1 MSNRTYCYIRI
12 STEKQDG
19 IRQENILK
27 ENGYINSV
35 NCEYITEIFTG
46 KTTKRP
52 IFQDLINNKIQKG
65 DTIVSCELSRI
76 SRSVKDFNNLI
87 DEIVEQ
93 KKVNI
98 IILKENFHL
107 LANGQMD
114 AMTKLIM
121 HITSAFAEF
130 ERDIISDRTKEA
142 LQAKKINGTN
152 TGNPIGKPKGKYN
165 TKENF
170 IATLEYMLNKKVGQ
184 TKATIWTRYPVKS
197 FKNDL
202 KKCYTKYNTKDYKE
216 ILDKI
221 KEDSTE
227 WKQFNKG

>member
-1 MSNRTYCYIRI
+1 MNNKTYCYIRI

-19 IRQENILK
+19 IRQEEILK
-27 ENGYINSV
+27 QKGYINGV
-35 NCEYITEIFTG
+35 NCEYIEEIYTG

-65 DTIVSCELSRI
+65 DTIVACELSRI

-87 DEIVEQ
+87 DDIVEK

-98 IILKENFHL
+98 VILKENFNL
-107 LANGQMD
+107 LANGNMD

-142 LQAKKINGTN
+142 LQAKKINGTKS
-152 TGNPIGKPKGKYN
+152 GKAIGKPKGKYN

-170 IATLEYMLNKKVGQ
+170 INTLEYIIKNNVGQ
-184 TKATIWTRYPVKS
+184 LKACLWTRYPSKS
-197 FKNDL
+197 FQNDL
-202 KKCYTKYNTKDYKE
+202 KKCYDKYNTKDYQE
-216 ILDKI
+216 ILNKI

-227 WKQFNKG
+227 WERF

>member
-1 MSNRTYCYIRI
+1 MNNKTYCYIRV
-12 STEKQDG
+12 STKKQDA
-19 IRQENILK
+19 IRQKNSLK
-27 ENGYINSV
+27 EKGYINGV
-35 NCEYITEIFTG
+35 NCEYLTEYFTG

-65 DTIVSCELSRI
+65 DTIVTCELSRI

-87 DEIVEQ
+87 DEIVEK

-98 IILKENFHL
+98 IILKENFNL
-107 LANGQMD
+107 LANGNMD

-142 LQAKKINGTN
+142 LQAKKINGTKS
-152 TGNPIGKPKGKYN
+152 GKSIGKPKGQYN

-170 IATLEYMLNKKVGQ
+170 INTLEKMINEHIGQDKATLS
-184 TKATIWTRYPVKS
+184 TRYPVIS

-202 KKCYTKYNTKDYKE
+202 KKCYNKYNTKDYQE
-216 ILDKI
+216 ILNKI
-221 KEDSTE
+221 KEDNTKWE
-227 WKQFNKG
+227 QF

>member
-1 MSNRTYCYIRI
+1 MNKTYCYIRI

-19 IRQENILK
+19 IRQKNVLEQK
-27 ENGYINSV
+27 GYINGV
-35 NCEYITEIFTG
+35 NCEYIEETYTG

-65 DTIVSCELSRI
+65 DTIITCELSRI

-87 DEIVEQ
+87 DEIVEK

-98 IILKENFHL
+98 IILKENFNL
-107 LANGQMD
+107 LANGNMD

-142 LQAKKINGTN
+142 LLAKKINGTK
-152 TGNPIGKPKGKYN
+152 TGRPIGKPRSEWS

-170 IATLEYMLNKKVGQ
+170 IKTLEYMLEKKVGQ
-184 TKATIWTRYPVKS
+184 NKATIMCNYPKET
-197 FKNDL
+197 FQKDI
-202 KKCYTKYNTKDYKE
+202 KKCYNKYNTKDYNT
-216 ILDKI
+216 ILEKVKND
-221 KEDSTE
+221 DTE
-227 WKQFNKG
+227 WSEFIK